1 MKLFLISIIL
11 IIFQSCSFDNKTG
24 IWKNSNTV
32 FEKEEGVFKE
42 FETLSTSNKIFDK
55 IINIDNKF
63 KFVVPNPIINSN
75 WSDIYYNET
84 NNLNNFKYN
93 DLGKL
98 TFRSKKVSKSKTD
111 HLLLFTNNN
120 IITSDQKGNI
130 IIFSI
135 NENKIITKFNF
146 YKKKYKKIKKILN
159 LIVDDYVIYV
169 SDNLGYLYAY
179 DYNKNKLL
187 WAKNYKVPFRSN
199 LKIFKQKLIAANQ
212 SNNLLFFDKASGKNL
227 KSIPSEETT
236 IKNDFVNSLS
246 LNNENL
252 FFLNTYGSLYSIDS
266 ISMKINWFINL
277 NRSLDLNP
285 NNLFKGNQVINN
297 QNVVV
302 VTTNQFTYIIDSK
315 TGSIIYKKNFT
326 SLIKPLIINDYLF
339 LVTKNDLLVAV
350 DLSDGDV
357 IYSYDIN
364 QKIAEYLNTKKKTVQ
379 YKDIMMINSEIYIFL
394 KNSYLLKFNIEGDLL
409 KVNKLKSKINSQPL
423 VIDNSILYLDN
434 KSKISIMN

>member
-1 MKLFLISIIL
+1 M

-236 IKNDFVNSLS
+236 IKNDFVNNLS

-409 KVNKLKSKINSQPL
+409 KVNELKSKINSQPL

>member
-1 MKLFLISIIL
+1 M

>member
-98 TFRSKKVSKSKTD
+98 IFRSKKVSKSKTD

-236 IKNDFVNSLS
+236 IKNDFVNNLS